1 MAAPSIETVQSWQGR
16 TMVDPAGDKLGTI
29 DAIYLDDQTGQ
40 PEWATVTS
48 GLFSAKTA
56 FVPLAQAQ
64 DTGDSVQVPYDKDQ
78 VKDAPSMEADGQLS
92 QDDEAELYRHY
103 GLDYSEHRSDSGLPA
118 GIAGQGIDSRDRN
131 GDGIY
136 DDVQDSAVGRDT
148 SGPTTDDAMTRSEE
162 ELRVGTESRERGRAR
177 LRKHVTTE
185 QQTVTVPV
193 QREEV
198 RVEREPITDANLD
211 AATSGPAISEEEHEV
226 TLREEEV
233 VVDKRAVPKERV
245 RLDTETVTD
254 ERQISEEVRKEHI
267 EVDGDQDQLPRQDQR

>member
-1 MAAPSIETVQSWQGR
+1 MPPSIDTAQAWQGR

-29 DAIYLDDQTGQ
+29 DAIYLDDETGQ

-64 DTGDSVQVPYDKDQ
+64 DTGDSVQVPYDKQQ
-78 VKDAPSMEADGQLS
+78 VKNAPVMPADGTLS
-92 QDDEAELYRHY
+92 QDDEAQLYRHY
-103 GLDYSEHRSDSGLPA
+103 GLEYSQHRSDSGLPA
-118 GIAGQGIDSRDRN
+118 GERDRD
-131 GDGIY
+131 GDGVS
-136 DDVQDSAVGRDT
+136 DDVQDSAVCRDT

-162 ELRVGTESRERGRAR
+162 ELQVGTTQRERGRAR
-177 LRKHVTTE
+177 LRKYVVTD
-185 QQTVTVPV
+185 QQQVTVPV
-193 QREEV
+193 SREAV

-211 AATSGPAISEEEHEV
+211 DATSGPAISEEEHEV

-254 ERQISEEVRKEHI
+254 ERQVAEDVRKEQI
-267 EVDGDQDQLPRQDQR
+267 EVEGDDRR

>member
-1 MAAPSIETVQSWQGR
+1 MPPSIDTVQSWQGR
-16 TMVDPAGDKLGTI
+16 TMIDPAGDTLGTI
-29 DAIYLDDQTGQ
+29 DAIYLDDETGQ

-48 GLFSAKTA
+48 GMFTATIA
-56 FVPLAQAQ
+56 FVPLAHAQ

-78 VKDAPSMEADGQLS
+78 VKGAPRMEADGQLS
-92 QDDEAELYRHY
+92 QDEEAELSRHY
-103 GLDYSEHRSDSGLPA
+103 GLDYREHRSDSGLP
-118 GIAGQGIDSRDRN
+118 DDTRDN
-131 GDGIY
+131 T
-136 DDVQDSAVGRDT
+136 VGRDT

-162 ELRVGTESRERGRAR
+162 ELQVGTQTREAGRAR

-185 QQTVTVPV
+185 HQTVTVPV

-226 TLREEEV
+226 TLHEETP
-233 VVDKRAVPKERV
+233 VVDKRAVPRERV

-254 ERQISEEVRKEHI
+254 QRQVSEEVRKEHI
-267 EVDGDQDQLPRQDQR
+267 ELDGDQSTDRDDRI